1 MSEEQTTVAEE
12 QQTPTQSETPT
23 SIPTPTQPINFI
35 DSLPEDIRGEA
46 SLANIKDIDQL
57 AKGYVHAQRMVGADK
72 IGLPNQHS
80 TDNDW
85 NEVYSKLGRPE
96 AADQYEINYQVPV
109 EGMEAT
115 NLPGYQEAAHAA
127 GLNNSQ
133 AQKLIDWY
141 SGLEKESLESTEVT
155 ALAARETAETDLRK
169 EYGLAYDKKL
179 SQADGIF
186 SKFFGSDFAS
196 IKLEDGSLLGDN
208 ATFIKSLVS
217 LSSNFSEDTVTADQT
232 SSGAMTPNEANAEI
246 SKITAPNSPY
256 WDKMHPQHQ
265 ATVDQV
271 FQLRQ
276 MAHPDSVE

>member
-23 SIPTPTQPINFI
+23 SQPTSFI

-80 TDNDW
+80 TENDW
-85 NEVYSKLGRPE
+85 NEIYSKLGRPE
-96 AADQYEINYQVPV
+96 AADQYEIQYEVPI

-115 NLPGYQEAAHAA
+115 NLTGYQEVAHAA
-127 GLNNSQ
+127 GLNNAQ

-141 SGLEKESLESTEVT
+141 SGLEKDSLESESVN
-155 ALAARETAETDLRK
+155 AEAARVTAETDLRQ

-179 SQADGIF
+179 AAADGVF
-186 SKFFGSDFAS
+186 SKFFGSDFAQ

-208 ATFIKSLVS
+208 AQFIKSLVS

-246 SKITAPNSPY
+246 AKLTAPNSPY
-256 WDKMHPQHQ
+256 WDKLHPQHQ
-265 ATVDQV
+265 MTVDQV
-271 FQLRQ
+271 YQIRQ